1 MPRFDYRRM
10 VEEAMR
16 SVVRAA
22 LREAAEEGLDEEHHF
37 LIKFRTDAPGVEIPP
52 LLRDLYPK
60 AMTIVIQH
68 QYWNLE
74 TEDDS
79 FAVTLSF
86 SGARHRLRIPYQAI
100 ETFADPGASFL
111 LPLEPRPSAPG
122 PAEQTAGEP
131 PQREPAAEPG
141 KPRRLPAEP
150 SRQPGEVVRLD
161 EFRKK

>member
-22 LREAAEEGLDEEHHF
+22 LREAEKEGLDEEHHF

-52 LLRDLYPK
+52 LLKDLYPK
-60 AMTIVIQH
+60 SMTIVIQH
-68 QYWNLE
+68 QYWHLE
-74 TEDDS
+74 AGDEE

-86 SGARHRLRIPYQAI
+86 SGARHRLTIPYQAI

-111 LPLEPRPSAPG
+111 LPLEPRASAAGRFEQSVGETAEPG
-122 PAEQTAGEP
+122 
-131 PQREPAAEPG
+131 PAAEPE
-141 KPRRLPAEP
+141 KP